1 MLTRMHI
8 VCLGL
13 SQLHSNKGSEYT
25 QFQIKGDSN
34 PFLCLSDPYLCLS
47 DPYLCLS
54 DPYMCLSD
62 QYLCL
67 SDPYLC
73 QNNPEMGQPD
83 VQSLTNLAKNMSC
96 GFPYFD
102 LSAFISNEHSFLS
115 LFSAFWCPL
124 FEKTDVFK
132 IT

>member
-34 PFLCLSDPYLCLS
+34 PF
-47 DPYLCLS
+47 LCLS

-102 LSAFISNEHSFLS
+102 LSAFISNEHSFLG